1 MLQFESIFVY
11 RIPVTEIRSRK
22 GVMKAII
29 WMSLVLISYFV
40 IDYLNLDQFAKWAA
54 LVYSVVG
61 LIICVKELRYARR

>member
-1 MLQFESIFVY
+1 
-11 RIPVTEIRSRK
+11 
-22 GVMKAII
+22 MKAII